1 MGDGEAP
8 VPCALRNHALGP
20 EVHGQVRPVVVPGHK
35 LLPALPALLLPGTV
49 LGHQTPEGG
58 EVDDDP
64 VVEVRA
70 PERRDAC
77 NLVPEGPELGDEGL
91 LLGHLLALTRRGTR
105 ARRLHQGRQP
115 ALLVLQLRGHG
126 VAEDPEEGVLAQAV
140 GVEPDRVAR
149 RGRSKLPV
157 DGRPAAAL
165 GVGPQVLLEEPPGEP
180 GARLRAEQYRGL
192 LPGVLRPGPERHLQP
207 GAHGRGQVS
216 GVPPVVHQHPVL
228 GEREGIARGCPVER
242 QPVVSSQH
250 PRGAHRQGVEGLG
263 LGWWDPLARG
273 EPHVKASEGNARE
286 PVEHLRDKLRG
297 PRCRGQ
303 ALGVLVLRLAHG
315 LHAALAHLAFTTAS
329 GLRFGV
335 AGCRASAAPAQDRRP
350 VLGREA
356 VQVEA
361 AVVDLGLDLRECG
374 PGFGH
379 PRRVGRHP
387 LGERRALRLEQRGQ
401 DKGVG
406 GDPSGVE
413 RALQGPAPAGE
424 AGQVV
429 LGVRRQLGHRGALDD
444 ADLVGPERHLQRDE
458 GTEGR
463 AVRQRQQG

>member
-250 PRGAHRQGVEGLG
+250 PRGAYRQRIEGLG
-263 LGWWDPLARG
+263 LGWWDPLTRG

-303 ALGVLVLRLAHG
+303 ALGVLVLRLARV
-315 LHAALAHLAFTTAS
+315 AASVRGDLCP
-329 GLRFGV
+329 GI
-335 AGCRASAAPAQDRRP
+335 ASASSPQDRRP

-361 AVVDLGLDLRECG
+361 AVVDLGLDLSERG

-379 PRRVGRHP
+379 PLRVGRHP
-387 LGERRALRLEQRGQ
+387 LGERCALRLEQRGQ

-406 GDPSGVE
+406 GDLSGVE

-424 AGQVV
+424 ASQVV
-429 LGVRRQLGHRGALDD
+429 LGVRG
-444 ADLVGPERHLQRDE
+444 
-458 GTEGR
+458 
-463 AVRQRQQG
+463 